1 MMNLERKLR
10 WMQRAMIAQFFVVL
24 SLVALQGSYQNVA
37 WKQLSYDASG
47 NLQIAAPSGKAVVF
61 SQGLR
66 TANGYGIGVGTT
78 TPTTNG
84 IDFAASTVG
93 YAFVGEASMQAAS
106 ETLYARR
113 GAASGRYQ
121 ASLVIGS
128 SRVSSAAFT
137 DTGGSGPA
145 PFTQGATISTGK
157 SLAFANTTALTG
169 STGTEGLSVSQAV
182 VTTQLIL
189 VEVADPGAAAAN
201 TVRLFTD
208 STSDDVMANFDAGS
222 VTVAT
227 KP

>member
-1 MMNLERKLR
+1 MTTERKLR

-61 SQGLR
+61 SDGLQVASGKVLR
-66 TANGYGIGVGTT
+66 TPTLKGLDGATLTIAAGDTAGDSIAVKQGAGNLDTARITLTGGGNLDLASNSGTILVRLGAALTLSQGFAIPTGRAITMANG
-78 TPTTNG
+78 
-84 IDFAASTVG
+84 
-93 YAFVGEASMQAAS
+93 
-106 ETLYARR
+106 
-113 GAASGRYQ
+113 
-121 ASLVIGS
+121 
-128 SRVSSAAFT
+128 
-137 DTGGSGPA
+137 
-145 PFTQGATISTGK
+145 
-157 SLAFANTTALTG
+157 TALTG
-169 STGTEGLSVSQAV
+169 DTGTEGLSVSQAV